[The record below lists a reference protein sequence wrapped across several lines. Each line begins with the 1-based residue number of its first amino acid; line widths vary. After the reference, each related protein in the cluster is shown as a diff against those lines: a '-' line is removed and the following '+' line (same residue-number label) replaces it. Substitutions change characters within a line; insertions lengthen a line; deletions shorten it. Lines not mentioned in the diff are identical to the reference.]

1 MKKLILFLALSLS
14 LLASDNN
21 DILSSLKKE
30 QINIEY
36 KKVKINA
43 SKLSKDWIENINL
56 SLSKDYSKQF
66 DPISE
71 NETFAINLNQPIFKA
86 GGIYFAIKYADANE
100 KFNKLSVKLQEKELI
115 NSAIKLLYSIKKID
129 LQIEKQKLLVE
140 NSKIDVIR
148 KKEQFEIG
156 LLDSSFL
163 DSAIL
168 TKNSLEN
175 GLFEFE
181 ITKLELIKSFKD
193 SSDLNYIN
201 LIPPKFD
208 LISKNEFLNR
218 NLDIKKA
225 NYKIEQERYF
235 KNGTITKFLPTLSL
249 KASYINQ
256 KNENSKFFQNNNY
269 DYETYG
275 FSVTM
280 PIDINMFN
288 KIELAKLDYLK
299 SKVEY
304 EDKKRSE
311 INLFEN
317 ILKRIDIINKKV
329 NLANSDYK
337 LYNSLLI
344 DTKERFEAGEK
355 TIYDV
360 NTLKNSKKTKKIDK
374 KILNIDKQL
383 ELIYLYAKV
392 EN

>member
-1 MKKLILFLALSLS
+1 MKRLILFLPLSLS
-14 LLASDNN
+14 LLASDN

-36 KKVKINA
+36 KKVKANA
-43 SKLSKDWIENINL
+43 NKLSKDWIENINL

-66 DPISE
+66 DPSSE
-71 NETFAINLNQPIFKA
+71 NDTFTINLNQPIFKS

-100 KFNKLSVKLQEKELI
+100 KFNKLSIKLQEKDLI

-193 SSDLNYIN
+193 SSDLNYKN
-201 LIPPKFD
+201 VIPPKFD
-208 LISKNEFLNR
+208 LISKNEFLNK
-218 NLDIKKA
+218 NLEIKKA
-225 NYKIEQERYF
+225 NYKIEQERYL
-235 KNGTITKFLPTLSL
+235 KNGTITKFLPALSI

-256 KNENSKFFQNNNY
+256 KNENSKFFQSNNY
-269 DYETYG
+269 NYETYG

-304 EDKKRSE
+304 EDTKRSE

-317 ILKRIDIINKKV
+317 IFKRIDIIDKKL
-329 NLANSDYK
+329 NLARSDYE
-337 LYNSLLI
+337 LYDSLLI
-344 DTKERFEAGEK
+344 DTKARFEAGEK

-360 NTLKNSKKTKKIDK
+360 NTLKNSKKTKRVDE

-383 ELIYLYAKV
+383 ELIFIYAKV